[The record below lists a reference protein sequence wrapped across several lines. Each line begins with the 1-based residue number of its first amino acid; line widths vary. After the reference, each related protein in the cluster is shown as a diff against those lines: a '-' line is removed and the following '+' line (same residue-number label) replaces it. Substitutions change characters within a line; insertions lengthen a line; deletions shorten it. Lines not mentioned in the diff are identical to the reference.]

1 MSIRMKTAKT
11 ITIVL
16 LVAGTSARAQTTVG
30 SFFDFNADVRLFTA
44 YAFMNAAGN
53 DGEWRK
59 AGMHPIRIAVRKD
72 LEGTIDADL
81 LKRMKKF
88 SDDRGG
94 SWTLWGPYALL
105 TDGPP
110 DFALKF
116 DSSSTEYGSASMT
129 GLSALYAEF
138 YRKAGIERL
147 WKKYRPGIQA
157 LNDRYKPFGRKA
169 LDDIIEYCRL
179 NPDFFSRETKR
190 VHFQYSPLQSYFT
203 AWEMK
208 VNGEMWIVAGP
219 QEGKPGPSTFY
230 HEALHAVITPLLERY
245 IGNVDRSAALLRV
258 SKEKGSIGYETWPE
272 LVGDCFTR
280 TIDKVL
286 EARLFHEDS
295 TNVLENLKREYK
307 LGFILCFSIYES
319 LRAYEQQQESFG
331 SYFPVILDNIDV
343 DKERARWKKFW
354 QGQ

>member
-1 MSIRMKTAKT
+1 MIA
-11 ITIVL
+11 L
-16 LVAGTSARAQTTVG
+16 LVMAGPPARSQTTSD
-30 SFFDFNADVRLFTA
+30 SFFDFNADIRLFTA

-72 LEGTIDADL
+72 LEGIDTDL

-138 YRKAGIERL
+138 YRKAGIDRL
-147 WKKYRPGIQA
+147 WKKYRPRIQA
-157 LNDRYKPFGRKA
+157 LNDRYKPFGREA
-169 LDDIIEYCRL
+169 LDDIISYCRL
-179 NPDFFSRETKR
+179 DPDFFSRGTKR
-190 VHFQYSPLQSYFT
+190 VHFQCSPLQSYFT

-219 QEGKPGPSTFY
+219 QEGKPGPSDFY

-245 IGNVDRSAALLRV
+245 AGEVNRSAALLPV
-258 SKEKGSIGYETWPE
+258 SKEKGSLGYDTWPE

-295 TNVLENLKREYK
+295 AKVLDNLRQEYK

-319 LRAYEQQQESFG
+319 LRAYELQQESFET
-331 SYFPVILDNIDV
+331 YFPTILKNIDV
-343 DKERARWKKFW
+343 GKERARWKKFW
-354 QGQ
+354 QEQ